1 MLLAIFGAFLGS
13 LGGLGIAIWIEWLKR
28 PNLLISIG
36 VSSDQEPG
44 NIPARFLNLSVTN
57 ALPPAPLRWF
67 ITRQSALSCYAR
79 IDFLRLDGSAV
90 FARPMDARWTG
101 SPQLPQL
108 AQGGI
113 IHASDVD
120 ILRYRDIHTN
130 RAEGMD
136 VAVKF
141 GAENHCYGFTNTSYL
156 HDLRDPDWLLPA
168 DRYRITVSI
177 YTGSFTATKS
187 FILRNDWPRPDFC
200 LQDEA

>member
-1 MLLAIFGAFLGS
+1 MSEVPKEVVVVVAALIAAAASLLGVL
-13 LGGLGIAIWIEWLKR
+13 IA
-28 PNLLISIG
+28 G
-36 VSSDQEPG
+36 V
-44 NIPARFLNLSVTN
+44 F
-57 ALPPAPLRWF
+57 
-67 ITRQSALSCYAR
+67 SA
-79 IDFLRLDGSAV
+79 

-101 SPQLPQL
+101 SPQLPEL

-156 HDLRDPDWLLPA
+156 HHLRNSDWLLPA
-168 DRYRITVSI
+168 DRYRITVSV

-187 FILRNDWPRPDFC
+187 FILRNDWPRQDFC